1 MRNSAVINKLTLSVL
16 LLTILSSSQLYA
28 APVID
33 FGSIQRDIAGGIQR
47 DIENLNTPNLPPA
60 QQATPAEIVI
70 PKSEAS
76 ISVKVTAFQFLGA
89 TLLADALLQAE
100 VQPYIGQTLDY
111 DGLNKVTQ
119 KISQLYQKNG
129 WLAKVFLPPQDIQN
143 GLVTIEINEAK
154 LGEVHTNSDANAR
167 LNPTLASNMLT
178 NSQQKGAPLSSQA
191 LERAML
197 LINDTP
203 GFSGQAT
210 LSAGAQSGETDVTL
224 NLADTPI
231 FNGSVWADNYGSSL
245 IGKARLNGL
254 LSFNNLT
261 GWGDQLTLNAL
272 VSKGVEFVQGGYE
285 FTVGA
290 AGTRIN
296 LTSSVS
302 NYEVTSGDSSA
313 LDPQGESYSY
323 RLGVKHP
330 FVRSRF
336 SNLSLQVSAES
347 ITSKDELISLE
358 ISDREY
364 RALTLGL
371 RGDHSDSFGLGGTF
385 WGGVSVTTGDLDLS
399 GNSFDLEADQGSR
412 RTDGRYNK
420 LNFYLGRQQIISD
433 RITAKAL
440 LSGQMADKNLG
451 AYEKFTLGGPVGL
464 AGFTVGEGSADQGW
478 MLNLEGRYTL
488 SPQWSASVLAD
499 AGGVCQFKNT
509 WAGWDAGNP
518 NLKNC
523 YQLASLGLGLGF
535 ANQYLDA
542 KLSYGRQITGN
553 SGLDSFGNDSEGEN
567 NKHQVWLQ
575 LMTKF

>member
-1 MRNSAVINKLTLSVL
+1 MKNTIRFNKLTLSAL
-16 LLTILSSSQLYA
+16 LLAILSSSHLYA
-28 APVID
+28 AAVID
-33 FGSIQRDIAGGIQR
+33 SGSIQR
-47 DIENLNTPNLPPA
+47 DIENLNTPNLPPVPQPA
-60 QQATPAEIVI
+60 PAESAI
-70 PKSEAS
+70 PKSDTS
-76 ISVKVTAFQFLGA
+76 ISVKVTAFQFVGA

-119 KISQLYQKNG
+119 KISQLYQRNG

-154 LGEVHTNSDANAR
+154 LGEVRTNSDENAR
-167 LNPTLASNMLT
+167 LNPKLATNMLA
-178 NSQQKGAPLSSQA
+178 NVQQKGAPLSSKA

-210 LSAGAQSGETDVTL
+210 LSSGAQTGETDVTL

-231 FNGSVWADNYGSSL
+231 FNGRVWADNYGSRL
-245 IGKARLNGL
+245 LGKARLNGL
-254 LSFNNLT
+254 VSFNNLT
-261 GWGDQLTLNAL
+261 GWGDQLTVNAL
-272 VSKGVEFVQGGYE
+272 VSKGVEYVQGGYE
-285 FTVGA
+285 FPVGS

-296 LTSSVS
+296 LAGSVS
-302 NYEVTSGDSSA
+302 NYEITGGGLSA
-313 LDPQGESYSY
+313 LDPQGEAYSY

-330 FVRSRF
+330 LVRSRY
-336 SNLSLQVSAES
+336 SNLSLQANAES
-347 ITSKDELISLE
+347 INSKDELLNIE

-385 WGGVSVTTGDLDLS
+385 WGGVSLTAGDLDLS
-399 GNSFDLEADQGSR
+399 GNSGDLATDKITR

-420 LNFYLGRQQIISD
+420 VNFYLGRQQILAD

-440 LSGQMADKNLG
+440 LSGQIADQNLG
-451 AYEKFTLGGPVGL
+451 AYEKFTLGGPAGL

-478 MLNLEGRYTL
+478 MLNLEGKYAF
-488 SPQWSASVLAD
+488 SPQWSASVLGD
-499 AGGVCQFKNT
+499 AGGVCQFKDT
-509 WAGWDAGNP
+509 WAGWNAGNP
-518 NLKNC
+518 KLQNC
-523 YQLASLGLGLGF
+523 YQLASVGLGLGYT
-535 ANQYLDA
+535 NQYLDA
-542 KLSYGRQITGN
+542 KLSYGRQISSN
-553 SGLDSFGNDSEGEN
+553 RGLDSNGNDSEGEN

-575 LMTKF
+575 IMTNF